1 MNPIPV
7 SLERYFFTTQSIIAN
22 PDHDI
27 NNASTKFYLK
37 IDSNFSVLPQ
47 QNNRYGVEVTV
58 SLDKEN
64 SINPPYDVIVTAFG
78 VIQVTDERIDPNQI
92 DYLLKVSGH
101 QMMIGVIR
109 ERIAEMT
116 SRGPW
121 PTTHLNFIPLQVN
134 IEPLS
139 VDRAG

>member
-1 MNPIPV
+1 MKPIPV
-7 SLERYFFTTQSIIAN
+7 SLERYFFTTQSVIAN

-27 NNASTKFYLK
+27 NSGFTKFHLK
-37 IDSNFSVLPQ
+37 IENNLSLLPE
-47 QNNRYGVEVTV
+47 QNNRYGIEVTV

-64 SINPPYDVIVTAFG
+64 SNNAPYDVNVTAFG
-78 VIQVTDERIDPNQI
+78 VIQVIDDKTDQNEI
-92 DYLLKVSGH
+92 DYLLKVLGP

-121 PTTHLNFIPLQVN
+121 PTAHLNFIPIQIN
-134 IEPLS
+134 IENP
-139 VDRAG
+139 

>member
-1 MNPIPV
+1 MKPIPV
-7 SLERYFFTTQSIIAN
+7 SLERYFFTTQSVIAN

-27 NNASTKFYLK
+27 NNGFTKFHLK
-37 IDSNFSVLPQ
+37 IENNLSLLSE
-47 QNNRYGVEVTV
+47 QNNRYGIEVTV

-64 SINPPYDVIVTAFG
+64 SNNAPYDVNVTAFG
-78 VIQVTDERIDPNQI
+78 VIQVIDDKTDQNEI
-92 DYLLKVSGH
+92 DYLLKVSGP

-121 PTTHLNFIPLQVN
+121 PTAHLNFIPIQIN
-134 IEPLS
+134 IENP
-139 VDRAG
+139 

>member
-1 MNPIPV
+1 MKPIPV
-7 SLERYFFTTQSIIAN
+7 SLERYFFTTQSVIAN

-27 NNASTKFYLK
+27 NNGFTKFHLK
-37 IDSNFSVLPQ
+37 IENNLSLLSEL
-47 QNNRYGVEVTV
+47 NNRYGIEVTV

-64 SINPPYDVIVTAFG
+64 SNNAPYDVNVTAFG
-78 VIQVTDERIDPNQI
+78 VIEVIDDKIDQNEI
-92 DYLLKVSGH
+92 DYLLKVSGP

-121 PTTHLNFIPLQVN
+121 PTAHLNFIPIQLN
-134 IEPLS
+134 IENT
-139 VDRAG
+139 